1 MAKARL
7 TQLTS
12 KKRLIAITTG
22 DSDGIGLEITY
33 KALHKIKSSSSTFL
47 IFRNKEKV
55 LKTDNSLPP
64 LPKSKRLKVAT
75 LSDALAETYDKNSSF
90 QYIEIQQDTNPAEWV
105 QQAAELCLKKQ
116 IHGLV
121 TGPVSKK
128 TFIDAHLDSVG
139 HTPLLSKTCQTPY
152 VYMGFLGQY
161 FNVILATGHIP
172 LQQVESQLNAND
184 SLKVCFE
191 TLLQWRKHLP
201 KKLQNRPLGVL
212 GLNPHSGEDGLIG
225 NFENQKLI
233 KLISSSS
240 FKDLLVGPL
249 VPDVAFFKEN
259 WSKYSFFVAL
269 YHDQGLIPFK
279 MTHGRTGGCHV
290 SVGLP
295 IIRTSV
301 DHGTAKDIY
310 GKGIAKPDSMVSA
323 ISWCEVLIRQ
333 SI

>member
-1 MAKARL
+1 MTKTSLA
-7 TQLTS
+7 QLTA
-12 KKRLIAITTG
+12 KKKLIAITTG

-33 KALHKIKSSSSTFL
+33 KALHRIKSSSSTFL
-47 IFRNKEKV
+47 IFRNRERV
-55 LKTDNSLPP
+55 LKTNTSLQT
-64 LPKSKRLKVAT
+64 LPKSKCLKVST
-75 LSDALAETYDKNSSF
+75 LHDALIEASTKNSPF
-90 QYIEIQQDTNPAEWV
+90 PFIEIQQDTSPAHWV

-128 TFIDAHLDSVG
+128 TFIDAYLDCVG
-139 HTPLLSKTCQTPY
+139 HTPLLSKICQTPF

-161 FNVILATGHIP
+161 FNIILATGHIP
-172 LQQVESQLNAND
+172 LQQVESQLSVND
-184 SLKVCFE
+184 SLKICFK
-191 TLLQWRKHLP
+191 TLLKWRKYLP

-212 GLNPHSGEDGLIG
+212 GLNPHSGEGGLIG
-225 NFENQKLI
+225 NFEKQKLI

-240 FKDLLVGPL
+240 FKELLVGPL
-249 VPDVAFFKEN
+249 IPDVAFFKEN
-259 WSKYSFFVAL
+259 WNKYSFFVAL

-279 MTHGRTGGCHV
+279 MIHGRTGGCHV
-290 SVGLP
+290 SIGLP

-323 ISWCEVLIRQ
+323 ISWCETLIRQ